1 MALTQQEYL
10 SADLKLLLTGK
21 TTLIMFIV
29 EPTNTAI
36 TAASHAFANKHV
48 SMESLSTPKSIC
60 DSMHTTD
67 NNAIIKVEW
76 NPIDDGLNDDGL
88 NDDGLDQDGLLD
100 LSVLGNIEFKRLVI
114 INQTKCRD
122 AVFIDLECFASTVF
136 KFEQLYLKSIS
147 LDSLILNMMLN
158 CQYFACVV
166 LDDMRYINWNII
178 PLFYQVTCASIITGT
193 EMACTYTIQAIAM
206 RDFWKLEH
214 IFDLFELSS
223 EFAGNDNTSNNLIV
237 ALCHKTPL
245 ADILLDVYQELID
258 QSHDLM
264 PVYRFMIYLLSLFEI
279 AYDDGVSD
287 VKSIAQ
293 QKYGTSQLNVTV
305 KNKANAVIRTNIIQ
319 RCIAAG
325 GSDAVLGGF
334 VDKWCD
340 CINDMLDDGID
351 KYVD

>member
-10 SADLKLLLTGK
+10 SADLELLLTGK
-21 TTLIMFIV
+21 TTLVMFIV
-29 EPTNTAI
+29 ESTNTAI

-67 NNAIIKVEW
+67 NNAVIKVEW
-76 NPIDDGLNDDGL
+76 NPLEDNPNDDNTTQG
-88 NDDGLDQDGLLD
+88 NVLD

-122 AVFIDLECFASTVF
+122 DVFIDLECFASVVF

-166 LDDMRYINWNII
+166 LDDVHYINWNII

-193 EMACTYTIQAIAM
+193 EMACTYTIKAIAM
-206 RDFWKLEH
+206 REFWKLEH

-258 QSHDLM
+258 QSQDLIQ
-264 PVYRFMIYLLSLFEI
+264 VYRFVIYLLSLFEI

-293 QKYGTSQLNVTV
+293 QKYGTSQLNVTI

-319 RCIAAG
+319 RCIASG
-325 GSDAVLGGF
+325 GSDAVLDGF

-340 CINDMLDDGID
+340 CINDMLDDGIG